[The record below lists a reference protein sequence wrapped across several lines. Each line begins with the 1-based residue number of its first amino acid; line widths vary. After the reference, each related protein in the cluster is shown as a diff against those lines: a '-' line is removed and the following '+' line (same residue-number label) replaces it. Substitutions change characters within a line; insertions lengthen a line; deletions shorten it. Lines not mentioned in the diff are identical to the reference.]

1 MSDEKQDKTPFGEDK
16 ATYRAAIAGVFAN
29 VYITTFNILGESK
42 QYNPAVS
49 YDDIC
54 DAALHTAVSSVGGF
68 MQAYNKYDMDVGL
81 PEDVRRRIDMMF
93 KNAKAELESELEN

>member
-1 MSDEKQDKTPFGEDK
+1 
-16 ATYRAAIAGVFAN
+16 
-29 VYITTFNILGESK
+29 
-42 QYNPAVS
+42 
-49 YDDIC
+49 
-54 DAALHTAVSSVGGF
+54 